1 MNILEKAEAYDKAV
15 EELKTC
21 KINGTAITAEV
32 IENIFPEL
40 QKRDE
45 SQIQKNIIQILYKER
60 KALANK
66 GQIENE
72 YDINEC
78 IAYAEGLKN
87 RGVTSVTP
95 RKHSPK
101 DVNKAIRGF
110 VDSFKNGWQYP
121 TWADLET
128 AAYFGYNLSME
139 DNIEN
144 PNWRLGHKCDCA
156 HVGCHVNRRYRY
168 CRAKKED
175 IPYAQCNE
183 NCDMYINAP
192 DELKKCLEDPR
203 YFYDKYVKAKH
214 ETQRIYWN
222 GNNLKEVIEFTGK
235 SPKFDKWFKTWE
247 EYETYVHE
255 HDNIIKLCNDG
266 IYYDVPVGSWIVKT
280 PDGHNVPL
288 KPLKKTEPYST
299 EPSAC
304 AFSLRYVK
312 VYTPE
317 MGADIKTAAA
327 RVIDIVKNFDDI
339 VLLNFND
346 KYISIDDETTVD
358 EVVNEYF
365 TNCGCTGQIT
375 NLNQ

>member
-1 MNILEKAEAYDKAV
+1 
-15 EELKTC
+15 
-21 KINGTAITAEV
+21 
-32 IENIFPEL
+32 
-40 QKRDE
+40 
-45 SQIQKNIIQILYKER
+45 
-60 KALANK
+60 
-66 GQIENE
+66 
-72 YDINEC
+72 
-78 IAYAEGLKN
+78 
-87 RGVTSVTP
+87 
-95 RKHSPK
+95 
-101 DVNKAIRGF
+101 
-110 VDSFKNGWQYP
+110 
-121 TWADLET
+121 
-128 AAYFGYNLSME
+128 ME

-255 HDNIIKLCNDG
+255 HDNIIKLYGNDG
-266 IYYDVPVGSWIVKT
+266 TFYEVPVNTWIVKT
-280 PDGHNVPL
+280 SDGHNVPL
-288 KPLKKTEPYST
+288 KPLKKTESCPT
-299 EPSAC
+299 ELNAR
-304 AFSLRYVK
+304 AFISLRCVK
-312 VYTPE
+312 AYTPE
-317 MGADIKTAAA
+317 PGTDIKTAAA
-327 RVIDIVKNFDDI
+327 QTISMVKSLDSM

-346 KYISIDDETTVD
+346 KYIPVDNETTVD
-358 EVVNEYF
+358 EIVSEYF
-365 TNCGCTGQIT
+365 TSCGAPK
-375 NLNQ
+375 NN